1 MSVVLVTG
9 TDTDVGKTIVTAA
22 IAATLQSRGSSSVV
36 YKPTQTGVVDE
47 EPGDVAVIE
56 QLADVPGYD
65 GVRLRAAMA
74 PRPAAAREEATLPTL
89 DDHVARVRRL
99 QESFDVVLVEG
110 AGGLLVELTETG
122 DTIASLAAELDAPV
136 VVVVRSALGT
146 LNHTALTLEALQAR
160 DVRPLGV
167 VIGSWPATPSFIE
180 VSNRADFETGSVAFL
195 GAIPAGA
202 GLLTRD
208 EFVAGAPDWLPGS
221 PRWLSEGT
229 P

>member
-22 IAATLQSRGSSSVV
+22 IAATLRRGGSSAVV
-36 YKPTQTGVVDE
+36 YKPTQTGVIDD

-56 QLADVPGYD
+56 ALADVPGYD
-65 GVRLRAAMA
+65 GVRLQAAMA
-74 PRPAAAREEATLPTL
+74 PRPAAAREDARLPTF

-110 AGGLLVELTETG
+110 AGGLLVELTEAG
-122 DTIASLAAELDAPV
+122 DTIASLAGELDAPV

-160 DVRPLGV
+160 GVRLLGV
-167 VIGSWPATPSFIE
+167 VIGSWPASPSFIE
-180 VSNRADFETGSVAFL
+180 VSNRADFEAGAAAFL
-195 GAIPAGA
+195 GAVPAGA
-202 GLLTRD
+202 GLLSRD
-208 EFVAGAPDWLPGS
+208 EFVASAPDWLPGL
-221 PRWLSEGT
+221 PR
-229 P
+229 